1 MLVPLSSEAVAVAE
15 VVMVEMRL
23 ATEVTLYSV
32 QVLGEEDKE
41 IIVQVDAV
49 EKVVDGVPMLT
60 ETVEQAGYRV
70 LLRVPRQMRHLLRA
84 AHMVVAMEEAAG
96 GTGLHLAPEVLARQG
111 ELLAEVA
118 VAEEVPIM
126 LEGAVQAVMEQT
138 AQSGCGFTN
147 ERHNKKESSWR

>member
-84 AHMVVAMEEAAG
+84 AHMVAAMAEAAG

-111 ELLAEVA
+111 ERQVAAEVA
-118 VAEEVPIM
+118 EVVPIM

-138 AQSGCGFTN
+138 AQLEFIRG
-147 ERHNKKESSWR
+147 R

>member
-1 MLVPLSSEAVAVAE
+1 MAQKVRLDGTRLMLVPRSVVVAEEAE
-15 VVMVEMRL
+15 VVMVEKRL

-49 EKVVDGVPMLT
+49 GKVVDGVPMLT
-60 ETVEQAGYRV
+60 ETVEQAV
-70 LLRVPRQMRHLLRA
+70 PKVPRQMRHLLRA
-84 AHMVVAMEEAAG
+84 AHMVVAMAEEAG

-111 ELLAEVA
+111 ELLAEAV

-126 LEGAVQAVMEQT
+126 LEGAVRAE
-138 AQSGCGFTN
+138 
-147 ERHNKKESSWR
+147 